1 MQIQSTEWII
11 PKIQKQFETN
21 PNRSLSASFRH
32 FRKYP
37 ALSLIGDYPL
47 LTCIL
52 LTISQM
58 GIVLTRAKL
67 VYTFSQSE
75 EFRVSSKKEK
85 TELLDQL
92 LKLSHVQSKH
102 FPKNQESVFDISVE
116 GYIIKS

>member
-11 PKIQKQFETN
+11 PKIQKQFEIN
-21 PNRSLSASFRH
+21 LNRSISATFRH
-32 FRKYP
+32 FRKHP

-47 LTCIL
+47 LSCIF

-58 GIVLTRAKL
+58 GIVPSRQKL
-67 VYTFSQSE
+67 VYAFNQSQ
-75 EFRVSSKKEK
+75 EFRELSKKEK
-85 TELLDQL
+85 TEILDQL

-102 FPKNQESVFDISVE
+102 FPKNQDDVFDINVE